1 MADGIPA
8 RLNPAEGRKFGFTV
22 GAAFGVLGAIAW
34 WRGHRGL
41 AQVILALAGSLGVA
55 GLLVPTALGPVQR
68 GWMGLAHLISKVTTP
83 IFMGIVYFGVLS
95 PISLLMG
102 LFGKRPLRPR
112 HGTTSYWRARPEG
125 TRRGDLTRQF

>member
-8 RLNPAEGRKFGFTV
+8 RLSATEGRKFGFTV
-22 GAAFGVLGAIAW
+22 GGAFGVLGAIAW
-34 WRGHRGL
+34 WRGHHGL
-41 AQVILALAGSLGVA
+41 AQVFLALAGSLGVA
-55 GLLVPTALGPVQR
+55 GLLVPAALGPVQR